1 MKMRTIAKTSLALGL
16 LTTCAIT
23 VTTQSV
29 KAEKVQSTKVDK
41 VPTLKGERLAMINI
55 TTGANT
61 ATTQAANT
69 RQERT
74 SKLEKAPNTNE
85 EKTSTSKI
93 EKISQPKQEAQKS
106 LNISATPAPKQ
117 EQSQTT
123 TESAT
128 PKTKVTTPS
137 STKVEAPQQAANATT
152 PSSTKVEAPQQ
163 AANATTPPSTKVEAP
178 KQTPNAPTP
187 PSTKVE
193 APQSPTTKQV
203 PTEINPKFKNLR
215 AYYTKPS
222 LEFKNEIGIILKKW
236 TTIRFMNVVPDYF
249 IYKIALVGK
258 DDKKYGEGVHRNVDV
273 FVVLEENNYNLEKYS
288 VGGITKSN
296 SKKVDHKAGV
306 RITKEDNKGTISHDV
321 SEFKITKEQ
330 ISLKELDFKL
340 RKQLI
345 EKNNLYGNVGS
356 GKIVIKMKNGGK
368 YTFEL
373 HKKLQED
380 RMADVIDGT
389 NIDNIEVNIK

>member
-1 MKMRTIAKTSLALGL
+1 MKITTIAKTSLALGL
-16 LTTCAIT
+16 LTTG
-23 VTTQSV
+23 V
-29 KAEKVQSTKVDK
+29 
-41 VPTLKGERLAMINI
+41 I
-55 TTGANT
+55 TT
-61 ATTQAANT
+61 TT
-69 RQERT
+69 
-74 SKLEKAPNTNE
+74 
-85 EKTSTSKI
+85 
-93 EKISQPKQEAQKS
+93 
-106 LNISATPAPKQ
+106 
-117 EQSQTT
+117 
-123 TESAT
+123 
-128 PKTKVTTPS
+128 
-137 STKVEAPQQAANATT
+137 QAANATT

-163 AANATTPPSTKVEAP
+163 TANATTPPSTKVETP
-178 KQTPNAPTP
+178 QQTPNATTP

-193 APQSPTTKQV
+193 TPQQTPNATTPSSTKVETTQAANATTPSSTKVETPQQTPNPPTSPSTKVETPQQAANATTPSSTKVEVPQSTPLSTKVEAPQSKPNATTPPSSNVDTSPPQSPTTKQV
-203 PTEINPKFKNLR
+203 PTEINPKFKDLR

-222 LEFKNEIGIILKKW
+222 IEFKNEIGIILKKW

-306 RITKEDNKGTISHDV
+306 RITKEDNKGIISHDV

-373 HKKLQED
+373 HKKLQEN

>member
-16 LTTCAIT
+16 LTTGAIT

-29 KAEKVQSTKVDK
+29 KAEKIQSTKVDK
-41 VPTLKGERLAMINI
+41 VPTLKAERLAMINI
-55 TTGANT
+55 TAGANS

-74 SKLEKAPNTNE
+74 PKLEKAPNTNE
-85 EKTSTSKI
+85 EKTSASKI
-93 EKISQPKQEAQKS
+93 EKISQPKQEEQKT

-123 TESAT
+123 TEST
-128 PKTKVTTPS
+128 TQQTKM
-137 STKVEAPQQAANATT
+137 
-152 PSSTKVEAPQQ
+152 
-163 AANATTPPSTKVEAP
+163 TTPPSTN
-178 KQTPNAPTP
+178 TPQPMQ
-187 PSTKVE
+187 STKSDT
-193 APQSPTTKQV
+193 PQSPTIKQAQ
-203 PTEINPKFKNLR
+203 TDMTPKYEDLR

-222 LEFKNEIGIILKKW
+222 FEFEKQFGFLLKPW
-236 TTIRFMNVVPDYF
+236 TTVRFMNVIPNRF

-258 DDKKYGEGVHRNVDV
+258 DEKKYKDGPYDNIDV
-273 FVVLEENNYNLEKYS
+273 FIVLEDNKYQLKKYS
-288 VGGITKSN
+288 VGGITKTN
-296 SKKVDHKAGV
+296 SKKVNHKVELSITKKENQGMISRDV
-306 RITKEDNKGTISHDV
+306 SEYMITKE
-321 SEFKITKEQ
+321 E

-345 EKNNLYGNVGS
+345 EKHNLYGNMGS
-356 GKIVIKMKNGGK
+356 GTIVIKMKNGGK

-373 HKKLQED
+373 HKKLQEH

>member
-16 LTTCAIT
+16 LITGAIT

-41 VPTLKGERLAMINI
+41 VPTLKAERLAMINI

-74 SKLEKAPNTNE
+74 PKLEKAPNTNE
-85 EKTSTSKI
+85 EKTSISKI
-93 EKISQPKQEAQKS
+93 EKISQPKQEAQKL

-123 TESAT
+123 IQSTT
-128 PKTKVTTPS
+128 QQTKVTTPPS
-137 STKVEAPQQAANATT
+137 TNTPQPMQSTKSDT
-152 PSSTKVEAPQQ
+152 
-163 AANATTPPSTKVEAP
+163 
-178 KQTPNAPTP
+178 
-187 PSTKVE
+187 
-193 APQSPTTKQV
+193 PQSPTIKQAQ
-203 PTEINPKFKNLR
+203 TDITPKYEDLR

-222 LEFKNEIGIILKKW
+222 FEFEKQFGFMLKPW
-236 TTIRFMNVVPDYF
+236 TTVRFMNVIPNRF

-258 DDKKYGEGVHRNVDV
+258 DEKKYKDGPYDNIDV
-273 FVVLEENNYNLEKYS
+273 FIVLEDNKYQLKKYS
-288 VGGITKSN
+288 VGGITKTN
-296 SKKVDHKAGV
+296 SKKVNHKAELSITKKDNQGMILRDV
-306 RITKEDNKGTISHDV
+306 SEYMITKE
-321 SEFKITKEQ
+321 E

-345 EKNNLYGNVGS
+345 EKHNLYGNMGS
-356 GKIVIKMKNGGK
+356 GTIVIKMKNGGK

-373 HKKLQED
+373 HKKLQEH
-380 RMADVIDGT
+380 RMADVIEGT
-389 NIDNIEVNIK
+389 NIDKIEVNIK

>member
-1 MKMRTIAKTSLALGL
+1 MNMKTIAKTSLALGL
-16 LTTCAIT
+16 LTTGAIT

-29 KAEKVQSTKVDK
+29 KAEKIQSTKVDK
-41 VPTLKGERLAMINI
+41 VPTLKAERLAMINI
-55 TTGANT
+55 TAGANST
-61 ATTQAANT
+61 TTQAANT

-74 SKLEKAPNTNE
+74 PKLEKAPNTNE
-85 EKTSTSKI
+85 EKTSASKI
-93 EKISQPKQEAQKS
+93 EKISQPKQEEQKS

-123 TESAT
+123 TESTT
-128 PKTKVTTPS
+128 PKTKVTTPPS
-137 STKVEAPQQAANATT
+137 TNTPQPMQSTKSDT
-152 PSSTKVEAPQQ
+152 
-163 AANATTPPSTKVEAP
+163 
-178 KQTPNAPTP
+178 
-187 PSTKVE
+187 
-193 APQSPTTKQV
+193 PQSPTIKQAQ
-203 PTEINPKFKNLR
+203 TDMTPKYEDLR

-222 LEFKNEIGIILKKW
+222 FEFEKQFGFLLKPW
-236 TTIRFMNVVPDYF
+236 TTVRFMNVIPNRF

-258 DDKKYGEGVHRNVDV
+258 DEKKYKDGPYDNIDV
-273 FVVLEENNYNLEKYS
+273 FIVLEDNKYQLKKYS
-288 VGGITKSN
+288 VGGITKTN

-345 EKNNLYGNVGS
+345 ENHNLYGNVGS
-356 GKIVIKMKNGGK
+356 GKIVINMKNGGK

-373 HKKLQED
+373 HKKLQEN

>member
-1 MKMRTIAKTSLALGL
+1 MKITTIAKTSLALGL
-16 LTTCAIT
+16 LTTG
-23 VTTQSV
+23 V
-29 KAEKVQSTKVDK
+29 
-41 VPTLKGERLAMINI
+41 I
-55 TTGANT
+55 TT
-61 ATTQAANT
+61 TT
-69 RQERT
+69 
-74 SKLEKAPNTNE
+74 
-85 EKTSTSKI
+85 
-93 EKISQPKQEAQKS
+93 
-106 LNISATPAPKQ
+106 
-117 EQSQTT
+117 
-123 TESAT
+123 
-128 PKTKVTTPS
+128 
-137 STKVEAPQQAANATT
+137 QAANATT
-152 PSSTKVEAPQQ
+152 PSSTKVEAPQSTPPSTKVEAPQ
-163 AANATTPPSTKVEAP
+163 SKPNATTPPSTKVEAP
-178 KQTPNAPTP
+178 QQTANATTP
-187 PSTKVE
+187 PSTKVTTPPSTNTPQPMQSTKSDT
-193 APQSPTTKQV
+193 PQSPNTKQV
-203 PTEINPKFKNLR
+203 PTEINPKFKDLR

-373 HKKLQED
+373 HKKLQEN

>member
-16 LTTCAIT
+16 LTTGAIT

-29 KAEKVQSTKVDK
+29 KAEKIQSTKVDK
-41 VPTLKGERLAMINI
+41 VPTLKAERLAMINI
-55 TTGANT
+55 TAGANS

-74 SKLEKAPNTNE
+74 PKLEKAPNTNE
-85 EKTSTSKI
+85 EKTSASKI
-93 EKISQPKQEAQKS
+93 EKISQPKQEEQKT

-123 TESAT
+123 TEST
-128 PKTKVTTPS
+128 TQQTKM
-137 STKVEAPQQAANATT
+137 
-152 PSSTKVEAPQQ
+152 
-163 AANATTPPSTKVEAP
+163 TTPPSTN
-178 KQTPNAPTP
+178 TPQPMQ
-187 PSTKVE
+187 STKSDT
-193 APQSPTTKQV
+193 PQSPTIKQAQ
-203 PTEINPKFKNLR
+203 TDMTPKYEDLR
-215 AYYTKPS
+215 AYYAKPS
-222 LEFKNEIGIILKKW
+222 FEFEKQFGFLLKPW
-236 TTIRFMNVVPDYF
+236 TTVRFMNVIPNRF

-258 DDKKYGEGVHRNVDV
+258 DEKKYKDGPYDNIDV
-273 FVVLEENNYNLEKYS
+273 FIVLEDNKYQLKKYS
-288 VGGITKSN
+288 VGGITKTN
-296 SKKVDHKAGV
+296 SKKVNHKVELSITKKDNQGMISRDV
-306 RITKEDNKGTISHDV
+306 SEYMITKE
-321 SEFKITKEQ
+321 E

-373 HKKLQED
+373 HKKLQEN

>member
-1 MKMRTIAKTSLALGL
+1 MKITTIAKTSLALGL
-16 LTTCAIT
+16 LTTGVIT
-23 VTTQSV
+23 TTTQ
-29 KAEKVQSTKVDK
+29 E
-41 VPTLKGERLAMINI
+41 
-55 TTGANT
+55 
-61 ATTQAANT
+61 
-69 RQERT
+69 
-74 SKLEKAPNTNE
+74 
-85 EKTSTSKI
+85 
-93 EKISQPKQEAQKS
+93 
-106 LNISATPAPKQ
+106 
-117 EQSQTT
+117 
-123 TESAT
+123 
-128 PKTKVTTPS
+128 
-137 STKVEAPQQAANATT
+137 ANATT
-152 PSSTKVEAPQQ
+152 PSSTKVEAPQSTPPSTKVEAPQ
-163 AANATTPPSTKVEAP
+163 SKQNATTPPSTKVETP
-178 KQTPNAPTP
+178 QQTPNATTP
-187 PSTKVE
+187 SSTKVE
-193 APQSPTTKQV
+193 TPQSPTTKQV
-203 PTEINPKFKNLR
+203 PTEINPKFKDLR

-236 TTIRFMNVVPDYF
+236 TTIRFMNIVPDYF

-258 DDKKYGEGVHRNVDV
+258 DDKKYDEGVHRNVDV
-273 FVVLEENNYNLEKYS
+273 FVVLEEKNKYGVERYS

-345 EKNNLYGNVGS
+345 ENHNLYGNVGS
-356 GKIVIKMKNGGK
+356 GKIVINMKNGGK

-373 HKKLQED
+373 HKKLQEN

>member
-1 MKMRTIAKTSLALGL
+1 MKITTIAKTSLALGL
-16 LTTCAIT
+16 LTTG
-23 VTTQSV
+23 V
-29 KAEKVQSTKVDK
+29 
-41 VPTLKGERLAMINI
+41 I
-55 TTGANT
+55 TT
-61 ATTQAANT
+61 TTQAAN
-69 RQERT
+69 
-74 SKLEKAPNTNE
+74 A
-85 EKTSTSKI
+85 
-93 EKISQPKQEAQKS
+93 
-106 LNISATPAPKQ
+106 
-117 EQSQTT
+117 
-123 TESAT
+123 
-128 PKTKVTTPS
+128 TTPS
-137 STKVEAPQQAANATT
+137 STKVEKPQQAANATT
-152 PSSTKVEAPQQ
+152 PSSTKVEAPKQTPNATTPTSTKVETPQQ
-163 AANATTPPSTKVEAP
+163 TPNATTPSSIKVETPHQTPNATTPPSTKVETP
-178 KQTPNAPTP
+178 QQTPSATTP
-187 PSTKVE
+187 SSTKVE
-193 APQSPTTKQV
+193 TPQSPTTKQV

-236 TTIRFMNVVPDYF
+236 TTIRFMNIVPDYF

-258 DDKKYGEGVHRNVDV
+258 DDNKYGEGVHRNVDV

-340 RKQLI
+340 RKQLV
-345 EKNNLYGNVGS
+345 ENHNLYGNVGS

>member
-1 MKMRTIAKTSLALGL
+1 MKITTIAKTSLALGL
-16 LTTCAIT
+16 LTTG
-23 VTTQSV
+23 V
-29 KAEKVQSTKVDK
+29 
-41 VPTLKGERLAMINI
+41 I
-55 TTGANT
+55 TT
-61 ATTQAANT
+61 TT
-69 RQERT
+69 
-74 SKLEKAPNTNE
+74 
-85 EKTSTSKI
+85 
-93 EKISQPKQEAQKS
+93 
-106 LNISATPAPKQ
+106 
-117 EQSQTT
+117 
-123 TESAT
+123 
-128 PKTKVTTPS
+128 
-137 STKVEAPQQAANATT
+137 QAANATT
-152 PSSTKVEAPQQ
+152 PSSTKVEAPQSTPPSTKIEAPQ
-163 AANATTPPSTKVEAP
+163 SKPNATTPPSTKVEAP
-178 KQTPNAPTP
+178 QQTANATTP
-187 PSTKVE
+187 PSTKVTTPPSTNTPQPMQSTKSDT
-193 APQSPTTKQV
+193 PQSPTTKQV
-203 PTEINPKFKNLR
+203 PTEINPKFKDLR

-296 SKKVDHKAGV
+296 SKKIDHKAGV

-373 HKKLQED
+373 HKKLQEN

>member
-1 MKMRTIAKTSLALGL
+1 
-16 LTTCAIT
+16 
-23 VTTQSV
+23 
-29 KAEKVQSTKVDK
+29 
-41 VPTLKGERLAMINI
+41 MINI
-55 TTGANT
+55 TAGANS

-74 SKLEKAPNTNE
+74 PKLEKAPNTNE
-85 EKTSTSKI
+85 EKTSASKI
-93 EKISQPKQEAQKS
+93 EKISQPKQEEQKS

-123 TESAT
+123 TESTT
-128 PKTKVTTPS
+128 PKTKVTTPPS
-137 STKVEAPQQAANATT
+137 TNTPQPMQSTKSDT
-152 PSSTKVEAPQQ
+152 
-163 AANATTPPSTKVEAP
+163 
-178 KQTPNAPTP
+178 
-187 PSTKVE
+187 
-193 APQSPTTKQV
+193 PQSPTIKQAQ
-203 PTEINPKFKNLR
+203 TDMTPKYEDLR

-222 LEFKNEIGIILKKW
+222 FEFEKQFGFLLKPW
-236 TTIRFMNVVPDYF
+236 TTVRFMNVIPNRF

-258 DDKKYGEGVHRNVDV
+258 DEKKYKDGPYDNIDV
-273 FVVLEENNYNLEKYS
+273 FIVLEDNKYQLKKYS
-288 VGGITKSN
+288 VGGITKTN

-345 EKNNLYGNVGS
+345 ENHNLYGNVGS
-356 GKIVIKMKNGGK
+356 GKIVINMKNGGK

-373 HKKLQED
+373 HKNYKKIAWQ
-380 RMADVIDGT
+380 T
-389 NIDNIEVNIK
+389 S

>member
-1 MKMRTIAKTSLALGL
+1 MNMKTIAKTSLALGL
-16 LTTCAIT
+16 LTTGAIT

-29 KAEKVQSTKVDK
+29 KAEKIQSTKVDK
-41 VPTLKGERLAMINI
+41 VPTLKAERLAMIKI
-55 TTGANT
+55 TAGANS

-74 SKLEKAPNTNE
+74 PKLEKAPNTNE
-85 EKTSTSKI
+85 EKTSASKI
-93 EKISQPKQEAQKS
+93 EKISQPKQEEQKS

-123 TESAT
+123 TESTT
-128 PKTKVTTPS
+128 PKTKVTTPPS
-137 STKVEAPQQAANATT
+137 TNTPQPMQSTKSDT
-152 PSSTKVEAPQQ
+152 
-163 AANATTPPSTKVEAP
+163 
-178 KQTPNAPTP
+178 
-187 PSTKVE
+187 
-193 APQSPTTKQV
+193 PQSPTIKQAQ
-203 PTEINPKFKNLR
+203 TDMTPKYEDLR

-222 LEFKNEIGIILKKW
+222 FEFEKQFGFLLKPW
-236 TTIRFMNVVPDYF
+236 TTVRFMNVIPNRF

-258 DDKKYGEGVHRNVDV
+258 DEKKYKDGPYDNIDV
-273 FVVLEENNYNLEKYS
+273 FIVLEDNKYQLKKYS
-288 VGGITKSN
+288 VGGITKTN

-345 EKNNLYGNVGS
+345 ENHNLYGNVGS
-356 GKIVIKMKNGGK
+356 GKIVINMKNGGK

-373 HKKLQED
+373 HKKLQEN

>member
-1 MKMRTIAKTSLALGL
+1 MKITTIAKTSLGLGL
-16 LTTCAIT
+16 LTTG
-23 VTTQSV
+23 V
-29 KAEKVQSTKVDK
+29 
-41 VPTLKGERLAMINI
+41 I
-55 TTGANT
+55 TT
-61 ATTQAANT
+61 TT
-69 RQERT
+69 
-74 SKLEKAPNTNE
+74 
-85 EKTSTSKI
+85 
-93 EKISQPKQEAQKS
+93 
-106 LNISATPAPKQ
+106 
-117 EQSQTT
+117 
-123 TESAT
+123 
-128 PKTKVTTPS
+128 
-137 STKVEAPQQAANATT
+137 QAANATT
-152 PSSTKVEAPQQ
+152 PSSTKVEAPQSTPPSTKIEAPQ
-163 AANATTPPSTKVEAP
+163 SKPNATTPPSTKVEAP
-178 KQTPNAPTP
+178 QQTANATTP
-187 PSTKVE
+187 PSTKVTTPPSTNTPQPMQSTKSDT
-193 APQSPTTKQV
+193 PQSPTTKQV
-203 PTEINPKFKNLR
+203 PTEINPKFKDLR

-373 HKKLQED
+373 HKKLQEN

>member
-1 MKMRTIAKTSLALGL
+1 MKITTIAKTSLALGL
-16 LTTCAIT
+16 LTTG
-23 VTTQSV
+23 V
-29 KAEKVQSTKVDK
+29 
-41 VPTLKGERLAMINI
+41 I
-55 TTGANT
+55 TT
-61 ATTQAANT
+61 TT
-69 RQERT
+69 
-74 SKLEKAPNTNE
+74 
-85 EKTSTSKI
+85 
-93 EKISQPKQEAQKS
+93 
-106 LNISATPAPKQ
+106 
-117 EQSQTT
+117 
-123 TESAT
+123 
-128 PKTKVTTPS
+128 
-137 STKVEAPQQAANATT
+137 QAANATT
-152 PSSTKVEAPQQ
+152 PSSTKVEAPQSTPPSTKIEAPQ
-163 AANATTPPSTKVEAP
+163 SKPNATTPPSTKVEAP
-178 KQTPNAPTP
+178 QQTANATTP
-187 PSTKVE
+187 PSTKVTTPPSTNTPQPMQSTKSDT
-193 APQSPTTKQV
+193 PQSPTTKQV
-203 PTEINPKFKNLR
+203 PTEINPKFKDLR

-236 TTIRFMNVVPDYF
+236 TTIRFMNVVLDYF

-373 HKKLQED
+373 HKKLQEN

>member
-1 MKMRTIAKTSLALGL
+1 MKITTIAKTSLALGL
-16 LTTCAIT
+16 LTTG
-23 VTTQSV
+23 V
-29 KAEKVQSTKVDK
+29 
-41 VPTLKGERLAMINI
+41 I
-55 TTGANT
+55 TT
-61 ATTQAANT
+61 TT
-69 RQERT
+69 
-74 SKLEKAPNTNE
+74 
-85 EKTSTSKI
+85 
-93 EKISQPKQEAQKS
+93 
-106 LNISATPAPKQ
+106 
-117 EQSQTT
+117 
-123 TESAT
+123 
-128 PKTKVTTPS
+128 
-137 STKVEAPQQAANATT
+137 QAANATT
-152 PSSTKVEAPQQ
+152 PSSTKVEAPQSTPPSTKVEAPQ
-163 AANATTPPSTKVEAP
+163 SKPNATTPPSTKVETP
-178 KQTPNAPTP
+178 QQTPNATTP
-187 PSTKVE
+187 PSTKVTTPPSTNTPQPMQSTKSDT
-193 APQSPTTKQV
+193 PQSPTTKQV
-203 PTEINPKFKNLR
+203 PTEINPKFKDLR

-236 TTIRFMNVVPDYF
+236 TTIRFMNIVPDYF

-306 RITKEDNKGTISHDV
+306 RITKEDNKGIISHDV

-373 HKKLQED
+373 HKKLQEN

>member
-1 MKMRTIAKTSLALGL
+1 MNMKTIAKTSLALGL
-16 LTTCAIT
+16 LTTGAIT

-29 KAEKVQSTKVDK
+29 KVEKIQSTKVDK
-41 VPTLKGERLAMINI
+41 VPTLKAERLAMINI
-55 TTGANT
+55 TAGANS

-74 SKLEKAPNTNE
+74 PKLEKAPNTNE
-85 EKTSTSKI
+85 EKTSASKI
-93 EKISQPKQEAQKS
+93 EKISQPKQEEQKS

-123 TESAT
+123 TESTT
-128 PKTKVTTPS
+128 PKTKVTTPPS
-137 STKVEAPQQAANATT
+137 TNTPQPMQSTKSDT
-152 PSSTKVEAPQQ
+152 
-163 AANATTPPSTKVEAP
+163 
-178 KQTPNAPTP
+178 
-187 PSTKVE
+187 
-193 APQSPTTKQV
+193 PQSPTIKQAQ
-203 PTEINPKFKNLR
+203 TDMTPKYEDLR

-222 LEFKNEIGIILKKW
+222 FEFEKQFGFLLKPW
-236 TTIRFMNVVPDYF
+236 TTVRFMNVIPNRF

-258 DDKKYGEGVHRNVDV
+258 DEKKYKDGPYDNIDV
-273 FVVLEENNYNLEKYS
+273 FIVLEDNKYQLKKYS
-288 VGGITKSN
+288 VGGITKTN

-345 EKNNLYGNVGS
+345 ENHNLYGNVGS
-356 GKIVIKMKNGGK
+356 GKIVINMKNGGK

-373 HKKLQED
+373 HKKLQEN

>member
-1 MKMRTIAKTSLALGL
+1 MKITTIAKTSLALGL
-16 LTTCAIT
+16 LTTGVIT
-23 VTTQSV
+23 TTTQ
-29 KAEKVQSTKVDK
+29 E
-41 VPTLKGERLAMINI
+41 
-55 TTGANT
+55 
-61 ATTQAANT
+61 
-69 RQERT
+69 
-74 SKLEKAPNTNE
+74 
-85 EKTSTSKI
+85 
-93 EKISQPKQEAQKS
+93 
-106 LNISATPAPKQ
+106 
-117 EQSQTT
+117 
-123 TESAT
+123 
-128 PKTKVTTPS
+128 
-137 STKVEAPQQAANATT
+137 ANATT
-152 PSSTKVEAPQQ
+152 PSSTKVEAPQSTPPSTKVEAPQ
-163 AANATTPPSTKVEAP
+163 SKPNATTPPSTKVETP
-178 KQTPNAPTP
+178 QQTPNATTP
-187 PSTKVE
+187 SSTKVE
-193 APQSPTTKQV
+193 TPQSPTTRQPTPSSTKVETPQSPTTKQV
-203 PTEINPKFKNLR
+203 PTEINPKFKDLR

-236 TTIRFMNVVPDYF
+236 TTIRFMNIVPDYF

-258 DDKKYGEGVHRNVDV
+258 DDKKYDEGVHRNVDV
-273 FVVLEENNYNLEKYS
+273 FVVLEEKNKYGVERYS

-345 EKNNLYGNVGS
+345 ENHNLYGNVGS
-356 GKIVIKMKNGGK
+356 GKIVINMKNGGK

-373 HKKLQED
+373 HKKLQEN

>member
-16 LTTCAIT
+16 LTTGAIT

-29 KAEKVQSTKVDK
+29 KAEKIQSTKVDK
-41 VPTLKGERLAMINI
+41 VPTLKAERLAMINI
-55 TTGANT
+55 TVGANS

-74 SKLEKAPNTNE
+74 PKLEKAPNTNE
-85 EKTSTSKI
+85 EKTSASKI
-93 EKISQPKQEAQKS
+93 EKISQPKQEEQKT

-123 TESAT
+123 TES
-128 PKTKVTTPS
+128 TT
-137 STKVEAPQQAANATT
+137 QQTIM
-152 PSSTKVEAPQQ
+152 
-163 AANATTPPSTKVEAP
+163 TTPPSTN
-178 KQTPNAPTP
+178 TPQPMQ
-187 PSTKVE
+187 STKSDT
-193 APQSPTTKQV
+193 PQSPTIKQAQ
-203 PTEINPKFKNLR
+203 TDMTPKYEDLR

-222 LEFKNEIGIILKKW
+222 FEFEKQFGFLLKPW
-236 TTIRFMNVVPDYF
+236 TTVRFMNVIPNRF

-258 DDKKYGEGVHRNVDV
+258 DEKKYKDGPYDNIDV
-273 FVVLEENNYNLEKYS
+273 FIVLEDNKYQLKKYS
-288 VGGITKSN
+288 VGGITKTN
-296 SKKVDHKAGV
+296 SKKVNHKVELSITKKDNQGMISRDV
-306 RITKEDNKGTISHDV
+306 SEYMITKE
-321 SEFKITKEQ
+321 E

-345 EKNNLYGNVGS
+345 EKHNLYGNMGS
-356 GKIVIKMKNGGK
+356 GTIVIKMKNGGK

-373 HKKLQED
+373 HKKLQEH

>member
-1 MKMRTIAKTSLALGL
+1 MKITTIAKTSLALGL
-16 LTTCAIT
+16 LTTG
-23 VTTQSV
+23 V
-29 KAEKVQSTKVDK
+29 
-41 VPTLKGERLAMINI
+41 I
-55 TTGANT
+55 TT
-61 ATTQAANT
+61 TTQAA
-69 RQERT
+69 
-74 SKLEKAPNTNE
+74 KA
-85 EKTSTSKI
+85 
-93 EKISQPKQEAQKS
+93 
-106 LNISATPAPKQ
+106 
-117 EQSQTT
+117 
-123 TESAT
+123 
-128 PKTKVTTPS
+128 TTPS
-137 STKVEAPQQAANATT
+137 STKVEAPQSTPPSTKVEAPQSKPNATT

-163 AANATTPPSTKVEAP
+163 TANATTPPSTN
-178 KQTPNAPTP
+178 TPQPMQ
-187 PSTKVE
+187 STKSDT
-193 APQSPTTKQV
+193 PQSPTTKQV
-203 PTEINPKFKNLR
+203 PTEINPKFKDLR

-236 TTIRFMNVVPDYF
+236 TTIRFMNIVPDYF

-306 RITKEDNKGTISHDV
+306 RITKEDNKGIISHDV

-373 HKKLQED
+373 HKKLQEN

>member
-1 MKMRTIAKTSLALGL
+1 MKITMIAKTSLALGL
-16 LTTCAIT
+16 LTTG
-23 VTTQSV
+23 V
-29 KAEKVQSTKVDK
+29 
-41 VPTLKGERLAMINI
+41 I
-55 TTGANT
+55 TT
-61 ATTQAANT
+61 TTQAA
-69 RQERT
+69 
-74 SKLEKAPNTNE
+74 KA
-85 EKTSTSKI
+85 S
-93 EKISQPKQEAQKS
+93 
-106 LNISATPAPKQ
+106 
-117 EQSQTT
+117 
-123 TESAT
+123 
-128 PKTKVTTPS
+128 TPS
-137 STKVEAPQQAANATT
+137 STKVEAPQSTPPSTKVEAPQSKPNATT

-163 AANATTPPSTKVEAP
+163 TANATTPPSTKV
-178 KQTPNAPTP
+178 TTP
-187 PSTKVE
+187 PSTNTPQPMQSTKSDT
-193 APQSPTTKQV
+193 PQSPTTKQV
-203 PTEINPKFKNLR
+203 PTEINPKFKDLR

-236 TTIRFMNVVPDYF
+236 TTIRFMNIVPDYF

-306 RITKEDNKGTISHDV
+306 RITKEDNKGIIPHDV

-373 HKKLQED
+373 HKKLQEN

>member
-16 LTTCAIT
+16 LTTGAIT

-29 KAEKVQSTKVDK
+29 KAEKIQSTKVDK
-41 VPTLKGERLAMINI
+41 VPTLKAERLAMINI
-55 TTGANT
+55 TAGANS

-74 SKLEKAPNTNE
+74 PKLEKAPNTNE
-85 EKTSTSKI
+85 EKTSASKI
-93 EKISQPKQEAQKS
+93 EKISQPKQEEQKT

-123 TESAT
+123 TEST
-128 PKTKVTTPS
+128 TQQTKM
-137 STKVEAPQQAANATT
+137 
-152 PSSTKVEAPQQ
+152 
-163 AANATTPPSTKVEAP
+163 TTPPSTN
-178 KQTPNAPTP
+178 TPQPMQ
-187 PSTKVE
+187 STKSDT
-193 APQSPTTKQV
+193 PQSPTIKQAQ
-203 PTEINPKFKNLR
+203 TDMTPKYEDLR

-222 LEFKNEIGIILKKW
+222 FEFEKQFGFLLKPW
-236 TTIRFMNVVPDYF
+236 TTVRFMNVIPNRF

-258 DDKKYGEGVHRNVDV
+258 DEKKYKDGPYDNIDV
-273 FVVLEENNYNLEKYS
+273 FIVLEDNKYQLKKYS
-288 VGGITKSN
+288 VGGITKTN
-296 SKKVDHKAGV
+296 SKKVNHKVELSITKKDNQGMISRDV
-306 RITKEDNKGTISHDV
+306 SEYMITKE
-321 SEFKITKEQ
+321 E

-345 EKNNLYGNVGS
+345 EKHNLYGNMGS
-356 GKIVIKMKNGGK
+356 GTIVIKMKNGGK

-373 HKKLQED
+373 HKKLQEH

>member
-1 MKMRTIAKTSLALGL
+1 MKITTIAKTSLALGL
-16 LTTCAIT
+16 LTTG
-23 VTTQSV
+23 V
-29 KAEKVQSTKVDK
+29 
-41 VPTLKGERLAMINI
+41 I
-55 TTGANT
+55 TT
-61 ATTQAANT
+61 TT
-69 RQERT
+69 
-74 SKLEKAPNTNE
+74 
-85 EKTSTSKI
+85 
-93 EKISQPKQEAQKS
+93 
-106 LNISATPAPKQ
+106 
-117 EQSQTT
+117 
-123 TESAT
+123 
-128 PKTKVTTPS
+128 
-137 STKVEAPQQAANATT
+137 QAANATT

-163 AANATTPPSTKVEAP
+163 TANATTPPSTKVETP
-178 KQTPNAPTP
+178 QQTPNATTPSSTKVETTQAANATTPSSTKVETPQQTPNPPTS

-193 APQSPTTKQV
+193 TPQQAANATTPSSTKVEVPQSTPLSTKVEAPQSKPNATTPPSSNVDTSPPQSPTTKQV
-203 PTEINPKFKNLR
+203 PTEINPKFKDLR

-222 LEFKNEIGIILKKW
+222 IEFKNEIGIILKKW

-306 RITKEDNKGTISHDV
+306 RITKEDNKGIISHDV

-373 HKKLQED
+373 HKKLQEN
-380 RMADVIDGT
+380 RMVDVIDGT